1 MQAPTSL
8 LANLVPPAW
17 CSAVRYA
24 SPSSSLLSSEQI
36 KNYTM
41 SKSPPPQQL
50 LFLSLLFPGRREHRQ
65 GSEYW
70 GQPRGLQHD
79 SQPHLPVFISCI
91 VWLIFA
97 QNNYWNVLFVWSQH
111 FLISPIY
118 GHSSACAHV
127 PPYLTLYGHKMT
139 FFLRNHKQ
147 DPFPPPHVTLRTTM
161 SYVMYTKSNH
171 QFVYQI

>member
-50 LFLSLLFPGRREHRQ
+50 LFLSLLSPGRREHRQ

-91 VWLIFA
+91 VWL